1 MNWRFIDLNT
11 LKECE
16 SGYTLNL
23 ISGTWFHPRKIKP
36 AFSSNIDS
44 AQQKKLLRAGLLHI
58 KSIGSNDYKE
68 AS

>member
-16 SGYTLNL
+16 TGYTLNL

-36 AFSSNIDS
+36 AFPSNLDS
-44 AQQKKLLRAGLLHI
+44 AEQKRLLRAGLLQR
-58 KSIGSNDYKE
+58 KPVNRTFYSL
-68 AS
+68 